1 MANEIEKLN
10 TIAIASIEKVN
21 GITDANLQAL
31 NGLEFTAAYAGL
43 SWASAT
49 SISVTTVDMCAG
61 GTT

>member
-31 NGLEFTAAYAGL
+31 NGLEFTAP
-43 SWASAT
+43 
-49 SISVTTVDMCAG
+49 
-61 GTT
+61 